1 MKFRKRNRKKSLK
14 NLPFG
19 KMLPNLATLSAMFTG
34 LTQIKFSLQSQWEYA
49 ILAVIGAALL
59 DATDGRLARML
70 NACSRFGA
78 ELDSL
83 SDLVVFGVCPA
94 IVLYM
99 FSLSTMDRTG
109 WVVCTFFAICMALR
123 LARFNVHDIENVS
136 TILSKHGFSVGVP
149 APAGAILHLFPVI
162 LYNAFELE
170 SFKAPYFCVCVSI
183 CASLLCISKI
193 PTFTIKK
200 VHIKK
205 EMYTLFLLGT
215 IIMACIIFIYT
226 WKALSLIVCFYIV
239 SMFLSYS
246 KAKSIVTQENGQ
258 IHNIK

>member
-1 MKFRKRNRKKSLK
+1 MKFRKRNRNLK

-19 KMLPNLATLSAMFTG
+19 KMVPNLATLSAMFVG
-34 LTQIKFSLQSQWEYA
+34 LTQIKFSLQAQWEYA
-49 ILAVIGAALL
+49 ILAVVGAALL

-94 IVLYM
+94 IVMYL
-99 FSLSTMDRTG
+99 FSLSTADRIG

-123 LARFNVHDIENVS
+123 LARFNVHDIENVN
-136 TILSKHGFSVGVP
+136 TVLSKHGFSIGVP

-162 LYNAFELE
+162 LYNAFEAE
-170 SFKAPYFCVCVSI
+170 IFKSTGLCVSI
-183 CASLLCISKI
+183 SIISSLLCVSKI

-205 EMYTLFLLGT
+205 EMYTVFLLT
-215 IIMACIIFIYT
+215 IIIAACIIFIYT
-226 WKALSLIVCFYIV
+226 WKAFSVIVCLYIT
-239 SMFLSYS
+239 SIFFSYF
-246 KAKSIVTQENGQ
+246 KANAIIKTENGQ
-258 IHNIK
+258 ISKTK